1 MAFES
6 YNAQDI
12 WSSGESPGSSSNL
25 LAAGKLALA
34 AGAAG
39 IGFNRLMAPRQ
50 DGTRPLDTLASFART
65 GGNLSPFQ
73 LANTFR
79 VPEFL
84 FPFTSP
90 SYQGLTNG
98 EYIFQ
103 ADFLKNRET
112 SQYIQKVTGK
122 TQKELHALGL
132 TQEAMLGPNAAEGL
146 VYRAN
151 KTGARGTLHVRRGGA
166 ETLLSDSV
174 MLMSRDSEID
184 PLTREVKSTNKAF
197 KGILQALD
205 MWEHGSFDE
214 DRVLASGQNKAGVA
228 FVPSVSGPTKTLGD
242 LYRRS
247 TFFRGIS
254 AFEVS
259 RFNELAGEYSRQIFG
274 ETGAKFTQTVFGI
287 GNQVTPGPASALL
300 GRYAGRA
307 AMLGAGALAVSQSD
321 WIRREYGLPG
331 QAFSAGLTT
340 AGGAYAAWKMGA
352 PNKLVMMG
360 AVASFFGQMTL
371 PGFDRGILEGLGST
385 AAGLDVMRGSALN
398 PFGYYRRT
406 LEGFAPGISDWK
418 TGAFLGIGAMMASS
432 MRLPGTGKRISE
444 HIVEKLGSKRLGL
457 SSGIHGIAPD
467 ELLNTRDL
475 FWKKL
480 DTDLDP
486 LARGGE
492 RWRTTTGRRDIYS
505 ALKEKLGGHEATSR
519 LMNTEWRTAEN
530 THREM
535 MQNSRTRGVGKDLLT
550 DLQRISLKYENSNTF
565 TRSTLMQA
573 EGFASQVFHS
583 FFGAD
588 ANYDKLMRDQIS
600 HLGFSGVT
608 PVGRLGR
615 LATVGL
621 AAMGLQQIFTGGLFG
636 SMESSE
642 DLREI
647 YAGRKMIEVKKAR
660 GWEGGS
666 QPFGGGE
673 TSYFRPHALSLM
685 VNRTREAGI
694 WGENEDDISPIKK
707 FLIKN
712 FTYDLERQ
720 NYYDRPYP
728 ITGGF
733 GEDIPI
739 LGGLISSTIGRL
751 IKPPKLMHV
760 EEWAREG
767 AGGTEFRS
775 IYQGSRQEPAYALG
789 AQGPGTPVSP
799 YSIGEQAIAMSDQV
813 RQISGFPG
821 FARNTIQK
829 IITGSQNFRHN
840 QPILAT
846 AGHMDSPTR
855 AFWEADLGGGFF
867 CFPGDALVQT
877 KDGQKAIVDVQ
888 VGEEV
893 LSTSGVYRR
902 VQGKIQ
908 KPNSD
913 HLLRITTKSLV
924 TSIECTP
931 NHHIPVLRRSRYA
944 KGHVKPFE
952 ESNFDLL
959 ELEAKDILP
968 GDFLYKVIDR
978 TERDFI
984 IDLKDTGTHFTQ
996 EWVYSTASPPYAEA
1010 YEMLEKDS
1018 SISRKQ
1024 LREAGIP
1031 DLIAKEVLSGFREGS
1046 KPLRVKR
1053 YIPVDDGMAEAV
1065 GWFIAE
1071 GYAGS
1076 GALFYTMHK
1085 DELSHAESI
1094 LKTFNNLGFYGRIET
1109 TNNTLHLYICSSNL
1123 ARYFKLFGDNA
1134 HHKYIPLA
1142 FKQLPNHKLEI
1153 LINSLLL
1160 GDGWTKGFT
1169 SVSKQLVLDLSD
1181 CLLKLGRT
1189 CFSTLGY
1196 LEKGKGLYPQG
1207 TPRKDCLRH
1216 YLTLNGRGC
1225 DWRFFQGY
1233 YLLEVGSIMEVPS
1246 VDLVYDLS
1254 IEGEHYYT
1262 VSGILVHNTTELW
1275 RRLFPKGPDKVNPI
1289 RNNMPS
1295 WMPDKFHTGDPYA
1308 NIDWGEARLP
1318 GAGYASLH
1326 KELRGV
1332 DPEEYPL
1339 LARMAILSD
1348 VAPASVE
1355 YRRIAEQV
1363 YAGRQQGQYSE
1374 AQNNYID
1381 TLDQQ
1386 AAAKLNQYT
1395 FKEQHDRAIN
1405 LPGSGVT
1412 RSVWHSGL
1420 SALRH
1425 VAAPAEYMVPMG
1437 FRPTQKLLADYRD
1450 PIEAYEQERLYGT
1463 QVAFWD
1469 KPMRDWF
1476 RPAAYSAA
1484 HMLGFDGKPMW
1495 RREADAVDQ
1504 KFDELEF
1511 HKWMTLALQAEA
1523 AGDKKGK
1530 NQYMWAASNTRTGI
1544 NPQGSAMGMYWALPE
1559 SERSFF
1565 NAFSMAQGSERERVL
1580 EMVPGDQA
1588 HLYKSIWSRMDSGD
1602 PTVHSSE
1609 GLGVDEN
1616 YLKAKYYQQQTTDMP
1631 SEDWIGW
1638 HSEVDMSDI
1647 KVKYAEKY
1655 AQDIADYGV
1664 WESQVKK
1671 AEGQEFL
1678 EGSEGYIG
1686 PPGTIAAEQIRS
1698 RLWNMSGNTRNRPS
1712 VSVFPSTSGTRAHM
1726 IYNDHRDGE
1735 IVSGIQKAI
1744 FGGY

>member
-39 IGFNRLMAPRQ
+39 IGFNRLMTPRQ
-50 DGTRPLDTLASFART
+50 DGTRPLDTVASFART

-371 PGFDRGILEGLGST
+371 PGFDKGVLEGLGST

-418 TGAFLGIGAMMASS
+418 TGAFLGIGTMMASS

-535 MQNSRTRGVGKDLLT
+535 MRNSGTRGVGKDLLT
-550 DLQRISLKYENSNTF
+550 DLQRISLKYENANTF
-565 TRSTLMQA
+565 TRGTLMQA

-867 CFPGDALVQT
+867 
-877 KDGQKAIVDVQ
+877 
-888 VGEEV
+888 
-893 LSTSGVYRR
+893 
-902 VQGKIQ
+902 
-908 KPNSD
+908 
-913 HLLRITTKSLV
+913 
-924 TSIECTP
+924 
-931 NHHIPVLRRSRYA
+931 
-944 KGHVKPFE
+944 
-952 ESNFDLL
+952 
-959 ELEAKDILP
+959 
-968 GDFLYKVIDR
+968 
-978 TERDFI
+978 
-984 IDLKDTGTHFTQ
+984 
-996 EWVYSTASPPYAEA
+996 
-1010 YEMLEKDS
+1010 
-1018 SISRKQ
+1018 
-1024 LREAGIP
+1024 
-1031 DLIAKEVLSGFREGS
+1031 
-1046 KPLRVKR
+1046 
-1053 YIPVDDGMAEAV
+1053 
-1065 GWFIAE
+1065 
-1071 GYAGS
+1071 
-1076 GALFYTMHK
+1076 
-1085 DELSHAESI
+1085 
-1094 LKTFNNLGFYGRIET
+1094 
-1109 TNNTLHLYICSSNL
+1109 
-1123 ARYFKLFGDNA
+1123 
-1134 HHKYIPLA
+1134 
-1142 FKQLPNHKLEI
+1142 
-1153 LINSLLL
+1153 
-1160 GDGWTKGFT
+1160 
-1169 SVSKQLVLDLSD
+1169 
-1181 CLLKLGRT
+1181 
-1189 CFSTLGY
+1189 
-1196 LEKGKGLYPQG
+1196 
-1207 TPRKDCLRH
+1207 
-1216 YLTLNGRGC
+1216 
-1225 DWRFFQGY
+1225 
-1233 YLLEVGSIMEVPS
+1233 
-1246 VDLVYDLS
+1246 
-1254 IEGEHYYT
+1254 
-1262 VSGILVHNTTELW
+1262 TTELW

-1363 YAGRQQGQYSE
+1363 YVGRQQGQYSE

-1609 GLGVDEN
+1609 GPGVDEN

-1631 SEDWIGW
+1631 PEDWIGFN
-1638 HSEVDMSDI
+1638 SEVDMSDI